1 MANKQRG
8 GETNGRGK
16 TERPGE
22 MEPQRAKRRR
32 VQVEAWDRARS
43 AKPGLEDASTEDP
56 LGRVFKDKKGGPQKK
71 TSRRL
76 RKDMLG

>member
-32 VQVEAWDRARS
+32 VQVEAWDRARL
-43 AKPGLEDASTEDP
+43 AKPGLEDAPTEDP
-56 LGRVFKDKKGGPQKK
+56 LGRVFKTKRGARRRRHRGGFEG
-71 TSRRL
+71 TC
-76 RKDMLG
+76 